1 MKSISGSFTFIVL
14 LVVFVVLRNSVAVSS
29 RKNGSAN
36 STAAAGRAVVTVNKC
51 CGTGKR
57 LTSENGQCIINDD
70 DDDDDNDKWW
80 PLIFMIK
87 LQLYFDPKG
96 SAPKFMKYREL
107 RPSCATNLKL
117 QKPEYYFGQD
127 KLALFTNGSLY
138 LSEKH
143 KFIEPQYYCVDKDSA
158 IVCDP
163 DANSPDALIQP
174 TAKLLKIRK
183 CCVKSAIY
191 KSHESTCIPS
201 TGYTLVDNGQI
212 VLNSTRTDVLFG
224 FPECKISK
232 YFTIAETFKES
243 NLDWDT
249 NRLVLQSGRKLNW
262 QDFCLEH
269 VIDNETDNILP
280 LSVFTCADHL
290 YVSPNT
296 NPPPE
301 TVNFLASL

>member
-1 MKSISGSFTFIVL
+1 MKSFLNSFLFITL
-14 LVVFVVLRNSVAVSS
+14 LVVFVVLRNSLALTP
-29 RKNGSAN
+29 RKNGTFTIKATVN
-36 STAAAGRAVVTVNKC
+36 VNKC
-51 CGTGKR
+51 CGIGKR
-57 LTSENGQCIINDD
+57 ITSEKNHHQCIIDND
-70 DDDDDNDKWW
+70 DKWW

-87 LQLYFDPKG
+87 LQSYFEPKG
-96 SAPKFMKYREL
+96 GAPKFMKYRET
-107 RPSCATNLKL
+107 RPSCG
-117 QKPEYYFGQD
+117 KPEFYHGQD

-143 KFIEPQYYCVDKDSA
+143 KFIEPHNFCVDKDSA

-163 DANSPDALIQP
+163 DVNSPDALIQA
-174 TAKLLKIRK
+174 TKLLKIRK

-191 KSHESTCIPS
+191 KLHESTCIPS
-201 TGYTLVDNGQI
+201 NGLTLADGQL
-212 VLNSTRTDVLFG
+212 VFNSTQTDVLFG

-243 NLDWDT
+243 NFDWNT

-269 VIDNETDNILP
+269 VIDNTTDNILP

-290 YVSPNT
+290 YVSSNVNT
-296 NPPPE
+296 TPE
-301 TVNFLASL
+301 TVNFAFVNSKYLHIYI